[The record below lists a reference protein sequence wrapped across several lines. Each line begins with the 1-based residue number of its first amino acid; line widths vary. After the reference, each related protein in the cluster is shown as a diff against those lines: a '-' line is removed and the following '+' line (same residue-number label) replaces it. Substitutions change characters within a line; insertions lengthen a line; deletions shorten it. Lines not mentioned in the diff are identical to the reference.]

1 MNGGTIDMV
10 QFSRVTLVRTAAVLA
25 LCASVALAGPASGTE
40 WLPAAAKFLPEG
52 YVFGQVLATALDGR
66 EATVAV
72 FPAGASDPA
81 SPGSVFADGHEL
93 AVTFEDAGAGPIP
106 VRGEFRTR
114 QPIAPS
120 EDPTDRSEA
129 GYAYLHR
136 EIWSNGQWHYPA
148 GTEACG
154 LRGWS
159 IDANPEGLN
168 VYLEPSPNS
177 RLLGTLPPRYSFP
190 GGSEAGPEERYF
202 TEFDI
207 IGYRDGWFMI
217 EHAEPPGRAYSDP
230 DAYPA
235 DHPEPFAG
243 RGWIPADRVGA
254 QYANGDMPVRA
265 SDENGAP
272 VGGLYQAPSIDAAWT
287 PARGE
292 FGNPISAD
300 GGPKRILACSGL
312 WALVESHDGV
322 VGWWRR
328 LCSSQV
334 TNCS

>member
-1 MNGGTIDMV
+1 MRI
-10 QFSRVTLVRTAAVLA
+10 RVLVPSVLVLVLGAATAFAA
-25 LCASVALAGPASGTE
+25 ADGPPE
-40 WLPAAAKFLPEG
+40 WLKRAETFLPEG
-52 YVFGQVLATALDGR
+52 AVFGQMVAATPDGH

-72 FPAGASDPA
+72 FPASANDPA
-81 SPGSVFADGHEL
+81 APGSAFNPGEVLDVLLQNGVPVAAALYDRE
-93 AVTFEDAGAGPIP
+93 PI
-106 VRGEFRTR
+106 V
-114 QPIAPS
+114 PS

-136 EIWSNGQWHYPA
+136 EIWSHGQQYYPF
-148 GTEACG
+148 GTEACD
-154 LRGWS
+154 LRAWS
-159 IDANPEGLN
+159 IDDNPAGLN
-168 VYLEPSPNS
+168 VYLKPSTNS
-177 RLLGTLPPRYSFP
+177 RLLGTLPPRYSFD
-190 GGSEAGPEERYF
+190 GASEAAPDEGFF

-217 EHAEPPGRAYSDP
+217 EHAEPPGRDYADVDSYP
-230 DAYPA
+230 D

-265 SDENGAP
+265 VDENGAP

-287 PARGE
+287 PALNAYGS
-292 FGNPISAD
+292 PISGD